1 MDTIKNSDTAS
12 FLRKQFRVLEAV
24 GMDIRLDADAQRRV
38 LLIAEEDWC
47 EWSEFKQGGPL
58 PAHPVVPVMLQR
70 VAAATYRLAALVD
83 RQVAAGQATSDV
95 EVDVAGACA
104 DRRCAVRS
112 CTHAGLV
119 ATARRQRTI
128 GRHGAT
134 PPAATGPYAILNAV
148 PMPATLRL
156 TRPEADTRTTPTSS
170 YRQRPV
176 STTCL
181 AAGCTT
187 GVDGC

>member
-47 EWSEFKQGGPL
+47 GWSEFKQGGPL

-83 RQVAAGQATSDV
+83 RQVAAG
-95 EVDVAGACA
+95 
-104 DRRCAVRS
+104 R
-112 CTHAGLV
+112 
-119 ATARRQRTI
+119 
-128 GRHGAT
+128 
-134 PPAATGPYAILNAV
+134 
-148 PMPATLRL
+148 
-156 TRPEADTRTTPTSS
+156 
-170 YRQRPV
+170 
-176 STTCL
+176 
-181 AAGCTT
+181 
-187 GVDGC
+187 